1 MKRAL
6 PDPANVRKVLIFRP
20 GSLGDTVVA
29 LPALR
34 RVAATWPQA
43 IRVILT
49 NRPRHGRET
58 DIAAILDGTG
68 LAQGYMHFDAGAHRM
83 GLLALRR
90 EIRSFAPDVLVH
102 LGERQAP
109 LRIFRQLAFFRLTTG
124 AAFVGLP
131 VGADAEHHRDPATAR
146 WESEA
151 AYLVRRLDRLAPFSI
166 DAPGAFDLALAPAEI
181 ATADAALAA
190 LGRQRELIA
199 IAPGAKMDAKDWE
212 EPRWRELLARLARQL
227 PDAAL
232 IAIGAPAESERVQRL
247 AAAWRGPVVDL
258 CGRLTPRES
267 AAALARAKLLIAH
280 DGGPMHLAAAVGTP
294 VVAIFSARAQPGI
307 WFPQGSA
314 NRVLYHHVAC
324 AGCGLETC
332 IAQAKACIAS
342 VTVDEVLA
350 AALDLLG
357 RPRLIGAA

>member
-1 MKRAL
+1 MRRKL
-6 PDPANVRKVLIFRP
+6 PDPALVRRVLIFRP

-34 RVAATWPQA
+34 RVATTWPQA
-43 IRVILT
+43 TRVILT

-68 LAQGYMHFDAGAHRM
+68 LAQGYMHFDAGENRM
-83 GLLALRR
+83 GLLSLRR
-90 EIRSFAPDVLVH
+90 EIRELAPDVLVH
-102 LGERQAP
+102 LGERQPA

-131 VGADAEHHRDPATAR
+131 LGAHAEHQHDATTAR

-151 AYLVRRLDRLAPFSI
+151 AYLVRRLDRLAPFTV
-166 DAPGAFDLALAPAEI
+166 DTPGAFDLMLTPNEI
-181 ATADAALAA
+181 AAADAALGEVA
-190 LGRQRELIA
+190 RQRLMIA

-212 EPRWRELLARLARQL
+212 EPRWRELIARLSRHA

-232 IAIGAPAESERVQRL
+232 IAIGAPAESGRVQRL
-247 AAAWRGPVVDL
+247 AAAWRGPVIDL
-258 CGRLTPRES
+258 CGRLTPRAS

-294 VVAIFSARAQPGI
+294 AVAIFSARAQPGI
-307 WFPQGSA
+307 WFPQGTA
-314 NRVLYHHVAC
+314 HRVLYRHVAC

-332 IAQAKACIAS
+332 VAQAKACIAAI
-342 VTVDEVLA
+342 TVDDVLA
-350 AALDLLG
+350 ATLELLE
-357 RPRLIGAA
+357 RPRLTGAA

>member
-1 MKRAL
+1 MRRAL
-6 PDPANVRKVLIFRP
+6 PDPAHVRRVLIFRP

-34 RVAATWPQA
+34 RVAATWPHA
-43 IRVILT
+43 KRVVLT

-68 LAQGYMHFDAGAHRM
+68 LAEGYMHFDAGANRM
-83 GLLALRR
+83 GLLSLRKAIR
-90 EIRSFAPDVLVH
+90 EFSPDVLVH

-131 VGADAEHHRDPATAR
+131 VGPHAEHQQDKTTAQ

-166 DAPGAFDLALAPAEI
+166 DTPGAFDLTLSPSEI
-181 ATADAALAA
+181 AAANAA
-190 LGRQRELIA
+190 LGELDQHRQMIA

-212 EPRWRELLARLARQL
+212 EPRWRQLIARLAAHA

-232 IAIGAPAESERVQRL
+232 VAIGAPAESERVQRL
-247 AAAWRGPVVDL
+247 AVAWRGPLIDL

-280 DGGPMHLAAAVGTP
+280 DGGPMHLATAVGTP

-307 WFPQGSA
+307 WFPHGPSH
-314 NRVLYHHVAC
+314 RVLYHHLAC

-332 IAQAKACIAS
+332 VAQAKACITS
-342 VTVDEVLA
+342 ITVDEVLA
-350 AALDLLG
+350 ATLELLD